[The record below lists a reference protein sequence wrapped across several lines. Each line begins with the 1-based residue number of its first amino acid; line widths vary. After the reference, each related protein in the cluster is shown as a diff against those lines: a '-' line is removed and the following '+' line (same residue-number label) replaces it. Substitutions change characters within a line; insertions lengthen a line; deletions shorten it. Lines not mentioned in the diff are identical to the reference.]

1 MHLFIY
7 PNLISCSLVV
17 SFNLFPVIDSCI
29 ILAIL
34 LLAADL
40 TSCCHF
46 RGELMD
52 DAMILP
58 CGHSFGS
65 GGVQHVIRM
74 VCPLEAVC
82 YQLLLIP
89 YINCICI

>member
-1 MHLFIY
+1 
-7 PNLISCSLVV
+7 
-17 SFNLFPVIDSCI
+17 
-29 ILAIL
+29 
-34 LLAADL
+34 
-40 TSCCHF
+40 
-46 RGELMD
+46 MD

-82 YQLLLIP
+82 YHWTIVLT
-89 YINCICI
+89 

>member
-1 MHLFIY
+1 
-7 PNLISCSLVV
+7 
-17 SFNLFPVIDSCI
+17 
-29 ILAIL
+29 
-34 LLAADL
+34 
-40 TSCCHF
+40 
-46 RGELMD
+46 MD

-82 YQLLLIP
+82 YQLLLMHL
-89 YINCICI
+89 NCLLALSFEYFDIQCLPNQQILFQDV